1 MHNTQKIITF
11 ASSNNKNNKQMKLT
25 EKEEDLIG
33 MIRNYRKAQPD
44 SKRNQELC
52 IMDLLFELM
61 ND

>member
-1 MHNTQKIITF
+1 
-11 ASSNNKNNKQMKLT
+11 MKLS
-25 EKEEDLIG
+25 EKEEDLIS

-44 SKRNQELC
+44 SKRVQEIC